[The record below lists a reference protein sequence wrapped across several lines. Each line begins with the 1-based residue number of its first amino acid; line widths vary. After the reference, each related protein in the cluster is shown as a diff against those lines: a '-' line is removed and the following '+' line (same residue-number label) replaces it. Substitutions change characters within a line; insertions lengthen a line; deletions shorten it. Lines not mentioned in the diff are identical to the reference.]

1 MIIPVDTIDQL
12 QVETQKKA
20 TEEQQQKVPAK
31 VDESIKEQKQE
42 APAKVDETIGEQK
55 LQDKA
60 ASRKRPQKRNRKKG
74 KEKEEG
80 EGEKQDKVITPKSP
94 TIYLLKEEKGYLDR
108 LKAFILLET
117 GDKMSDHEL
126 VMEALKE
133 YVGKNY
139 KEFAAKI

>member
-94 TIYLLKEEKGYLDR
+94 TIYLLKEEKVYLDR

-117 GDKMSDHEL
+117 GDKTSDHEL
-126 VMEALKE
+126 VMTAVKE
-133 YVGKNY
+133 YAGKHY
-139 KEFAAKI
+139 KEFADKF